1 MIRSSLLTRH
11 YNNDVICEAQTHH
24 YYYCHRDKNKSK
36 SPNVRR
42 YRIIT
47 EI

>member
-11 YNNDVICEAQTHH
+11 YNNNVICEAQTHH
-24 YYYCHRDKNKSK
+24 YYCRRDKNKSK